1 MHKMPIKPRKP
12 TKNPSFLSHEF
23 VIQNHADIVSCVA
36 MVFVIGLMIQATSAL
51 AYTFIGVHHNVTL
64 SPEDQDSID
73 KPSDILYTYGLKD
86 LCAIFFYS
94 LICIVMHAILQE
106 YFLDKVTKKLHLS
119 KAKHSTFNESGQL
132 LVFYLI
138 SIVWGIDIILR
149 QNLLLNV
156 TSLWEGYPHSALV
169 FTFKFYF
176 IFQLSYWVH
185 CYPELYFQKVKRDEI
200 SDRIQY
206 ATLGIAA
213 VSAIYLL
220 NLNRVGICLLTLHY
234 MSEALYHV
242 ARIVDYLDKDDNGS
256 KGIHLAASGMFVLV
270 RLGSIILS
278 VLTFWYG
285 LALSDN
291 QVISVPEGNF
301 NTQTVRLSVLASI
314 CIIQAYFMWHFITEQ
329 LQQMREQNAL
339 YAASRPKPKTEKKVP
354 AKKSKK
360 EEKREDD
367 DLPEVDQN
375 TKKTL
380 RTRAA
385 TKAK

>member
-1 MHKMPIKPRKP
+1 MHKMPVKPRKP

-23 VIQNHADIVSCVA
+23 FIQNHADIVSCVA
-36 MVFVIGLMIQATSAL
+36 MVFVIGLMIQATSSL
-51 AYTFIGVHHNVTL
+51 AYTFIGVHHNVTQSL
-64 SPEDQDSID
+64 DLQDSIEKQTD
-73 KPSDILYTYGLKD
+73 TLYTYGLKD

-119 KAKHSTFNESGQL
+119 KAKHSKFNESGQL

-149 QNLLLNV
+149 QNFILNI
-156 TSLWEGYPHSALV
+156 TSLWEGYPHSALM
-169 FTFKFYF
+169 FAFKFYF
-176 IFQLSYWVH
+176 IFQLSYWIH
-185 CYPELYFQKVKRDEI
+185 CYPELYFQKVKRDEM

-206 ATLGIAA
+206 ATLGVIA

-234 MSEALYHV
+234 LSESLYHV
-242 ARIVDYLDKDDNGS
+242 ARIVEYLDKDDNGS
-256 KGIHLAASGMFVLV
+256 KGIHMAASGMFVLV

-291 QVISVPEGNF
+291 QVINLAEGNF
-301 NTQTVRLSVLASI
+301 NTQAVRLGVLASI
-314 CIIQAYFMWHFITEQ
+314 CAIQAYFMWHFITEQ

-339 YAASRPKPKTEKKVP
+339 SAASRPKPKAEKKP
-354 AKKSKK
+354 IKKTKK

-380 RTRAA
+380 RSRTA

>member
-1 MHKMPIKPRKP
+1 MHKMTVKPRKA

-23 VIQNHADIVSCVA
+23 FIQNHADIVSCVA

-51 AYTFIGVHHNVTL
+51 AYNFIGVHHNVT
-64 SPEDQDSID
+64 SFPEDQDSLEKTD
-73 KPSDILYTYGLKD
+73 VLYSYGWKD

-119 KAKHSTFNESGQL
+119 KAKHSKFNESGQL

-138 SIVWGIDIILR
+138 SIMWGIDIILR
-149 QNLLLNV
+149 QNLLLNI
-156 TSLWEGYPHSALV
+156 TSLWEGYPHSALA

-185 CYPELYFQKVKRDEI
+185 SYPELYFQKVKRDEI

-206 ATLGIAA
+206 ATLGVVA

-234 MSEALYHV
+234 LSEALYHV
-242 ARIVDYLDKDDNGS
+242 ARIVDYLDKDDNNGS
-256 KGIHLAASGMFVLV
+256 KGIHMAASGMFVLV

-291 QVISVPEGNF
+291 QIISVSEGNF
-301 NTQTVRLSVLASI
+301 NTQTIRLSVLASI
-314 CIIQAYFMWHFITEQ
+314 CVIQAYFMWHFITEQ
-329 LQQMREQNAL
+329 LQQMREQNAV
-339 YAASRPKPKTEKKVP
+339 YANNKPKSKNEKKAP
-354 AKKSKK
+354 AKKIKK

-380 RTRAA
+380 RSRAA

>member
-1 MHKMPIKPRKP
+1 MHKMPIKPRKASKSP
-12 TKNPSFLSHEF
+12 AILSHEF
-23 VIQNHADIVSCVA
+23 FIQNHPDIVSCIA
-36 MVFVIGLMIQATSAL
+36 MVFIIGLMIQATSSL
-51 AYTFIGVHHNVTL
+51 AFTFIGIHHNVTQ
-64 SPEDQDSID
+64 SPEFQDPND
-73 KPSDILYTYGLKD
+73 GPLDVLYTYGIKD
-86 LCAIFFYS
+86 LCTIFYYC
-94 LICIVMHAILQE
+94 LICIIMHAILQE

-119 KAKHSTFNESGQL
+119 KAKHSKFNESGQL

-156 TSLWEGYPHSALV
+156 TSLWEGYPHSTMM

-176 IFQLSYWVH
+176 IVQLSYWVH
-185 CYPELYFQKVKRDEI
+185 CFPELYFQKVKREEM
-200 SDRIQY
+200 SEHIQT
-206 ATLGIAA
+206 ATLGIVAI
-213 VSAIYLL
+213 SAIYLL

-256 KGIHLAASGMFVLV
+256 KGTHMASNSMFVLV

-291 QVISVPEGNF
+291 QIINVAEGNF
-301 NTQTVRLSVLASI
+301 NTKTVRLSVLASI
-314 CIIQAYFMWHFITEQ
+314 CAIQAYFMWNFITEQ
-329 LQQMREQNAL
+329 LQQMREQKAL
-339 YAASRPKPKTEKKVP
+339 DASSKPKAKIDKKTV
-354 AKKSKK
+354 KKIKK

-385 TKAK
+385 AKAK

>member
-1 MHKMPIKPRKP
+1 MHKMPVKPRKP
-12 TKNPSFLSHEF
+12 TKSPSILSHEF
-23 VIQNHADIVSCVA
+23 FIQNHPDIVSCVA
-36 MVFVIGLMIQATSAL
+36 MVFIIGLMIQATSSL
-51 AYTFIGVHHNVTL
+51 AFTFIGIHHNVTQ
-64 SPEDQDSID
+64 SPEFQD
-73 KPSDILYTYGLKD
+73 PSDGQLDVLYTYGIKD
-86 LCAIFFYS
+86 LCTIFYYS
-94 LICIVMHAILQE
+94 LICIIMHAILQE
-106 YFLDKVTKKLHLS
+106 YFLDKITKKLHLS
-119 KAKHSTFNESGQL
+119 KAKHSKFNESGQL

-149 QNLLLNV
+149 QNLLLNI
-156 TSLWEGYPHSALV
+156 TSLWEGYPHSTMM

-176 IFQLSYWVH
+176 ILQLSYWVH
-185 CYPELYFQKVKRDEI
+185 CFPELYFQKVKREDMSEH
-200 SDRIQY
+200 IQT
-206 ATLGIAA
+206 ATLGIFA

-242 ARIVDYLDKDDNGS
+242 ARIVDYFDKDDNGS
-256 KGIHLAASGMFVLV
+256 KGTHMASNSMFVLV

-291 QVISVPEGNF
+291 QVVNVAEGNF
-301 NTQTVRLSVLASI
+301 NTKTVRLSVLASI
-314 CIIQAYFMWHFITEQ
+314 CAIQAYFMWNFITEQ
-329 LQQMREQNAL
+329 LQQMREQKAL
-339 YAASRPKPKTEKKVP
+339 EAANRPKVKSEKKPV
-354 AKKSKK
+354 KKTKK

-380 RTRAA
+380 RTRAVA
-385 TKAK
+385 KAK

>member
-1 MHKMPIKPRKP
+1 MHKIPLKPRKQ

-23 VIQNHADIVSCVA
+23 FIQNHADIVSCIA
-36 MVFVIGLMIQATSAL
+36 MVFVIGLMIQATSSL
-51 AYTFIGVHHNVTL
+51 AYIFIGIHHNVTL
-64 SPEDQDSID
+64 SPEVQDSAEKQTD
-73 KPSDILYTYGLKD
+73 TLYTYGPKD

-106 YFLDKVTKKLHLS
+106 YFLDKITKKLHLS
-119 KAKHSTFNESGQL
+119 KAKHSKFNESGQL
-132 LVFYLI
+132 LVFYFI

-149 QNLLLNV
+149 QNLVLNI
-156 TSLWEGYPHSALV
+156 TSLWEGYPHSALM

-176 IFQLSYWVH
+176 IFQLSYWLH

-200 SDRIQY
+200 SDRVQY
-206 ATLGIAA
+206 ATLGIFA

-234 MSEALYHV
+234 LSEALYHV
-242 ARIVDYLDKDDNGS
+242 ARIVEYLDKDDNGS
-256 KGIHLAASGMFVLV
+256 KSIHLAASAMFVLV

-291 QVISVPEGNF
+291 QVINVAEGNF
-301 NTQTVRLSVLASI
+301 NTQAVRLAVLASI
-314 CIIQAYFMWHFITEQ
+314 CAIQAYFMWNFITEQ
-329 LQQMREQNAL
+329 LQQMREQNVLSAT
-339 YAASRPKPKTEKKVP
+339 SRPKNKLKTASKKV
-354 AKKSKK
+354 KK

-367 DLPEVDQN
+367 DLPEVDPKIN
-375 TKKTL
+375 
-380 RTRAA
+380 
-385 TKAK
+385 

>member
-1 MHKMPIKPRKP
+1 MHKMPVKPRKAN
-12 TKNPSFLSHEF
+12 KSPSILSHEF
-23 VIQNHADIVSCVA
+23 FIQNHPDIVSCVA
-36 MVFVIGLMIQATSAL
+36 MVFIIGLMIQATSSL
-51 AYTFIGVHHNVTL
+51 AFTFIGIHHNVTQT
-64 SPEDQDSID
+64 PEFQDSREPVD
-73 KPSDILYTYGLKD
+73 VLYTYGVKD
-86 LCAIFFYS
+86 LCTIFYYC
-94 LICIVMHAILQE
+94 LICIIMHAILQE
-106 YFLDKVTKKLHLS
+106 YFLDKITKKLHLS
-119 KAKHSTFNESGQL
+119 KAKHSKFNESGQL

-138 SIVWGIDIILR
+138 SIVWGIDIIFR
-149 QNLLLNV
+149 QNLLLNI
-156 TSLWEGYPHSALV
+156 TSLWEGYPHSTLM

-176 IFQLSYWVH
+176 ILQLSYWVH
-185 CYPELYFQKVKRDEI
+185 SFPELYFQKVKREEM
-200 SDRIQY
+200 SEHIQT
-206 ATLGIAA
+206 ATLGIVA

-242 ARIVDYLDKDDNGS
+242 ARIVEYLDKDDNGS
-256 KGIHLAASGMFVLV
+256 KGIHMASNSMFVLV

-291 QVISVPEGNF
+291 QVINVAEGNF
-301 NTQTVRLSVLASI
+301 NTKTVRLSVLASI
-314 CIIQAYFMWHFITEQ
+314 CAIQAYFMWNFITEQ
-329 LQQMREQNAL
+329 LQQMREQKAL
-339 YAASRPKPKTEKKVP
+339 DAASKPKSRKEKTV
-354 AKKSKK
+354 KKTKK

-385 TKAK
+385 AAKAK